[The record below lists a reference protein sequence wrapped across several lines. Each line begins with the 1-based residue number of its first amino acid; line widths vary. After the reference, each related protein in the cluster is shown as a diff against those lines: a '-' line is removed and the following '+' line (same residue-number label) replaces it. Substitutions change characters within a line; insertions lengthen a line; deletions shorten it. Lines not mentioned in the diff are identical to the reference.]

1 MDLALMGGVRD
12 AAKCFDDKAK
22 KAGKRD
28 LVALIMFR
36 GNHYTSFVRE
46 GRDWNKGW
54 EWHDRGSVHQLGG
67 WEDVKA
73 RAEPSDGKGAMLPYL
88 LVYDIF

>member
-1 MDLALMGGVRD
+1 MAPLPSD
-12 AAKCFDDKAK
+12 
-22 KAGKRD
+22 
-28 LVALIMFR
+28 
-36 GNHYTSFVRE
+36 
-46 GRDWNKGW
+46 
-54 EWHDRGSVHQLGG
+54 GSVHQLGG